1 MPWRS
6 RISLAAT
13 VVVGTI
19 MLLAAPAW
27 AHPYYVNSSPADN
40 SVLSASPNRI
50 EISYTEGLDLSYCV
64 VVLVGPHGQ
73 QVATH
78 VTRGPASNDLYASP
92 GAPLTVAGTYAVEW
106 TAVGDDGHTVIGVF
120 AISLDHTSSNPEVTA
135 GAAPDS
141 GSSGQPA
148 LQWLLRVLLPAA
160 TVLVVALL
168 LMGSPMAAAVAAAT
182 RERQHLVGRRFV
194 RLRWIATGGLG
205 SIVIT
210 LAIQL
215 IVSGGASAFWQS
227 GIGRRLIIELVLV
240 GFLVPLV
247 FDGDALRSGRV
258 PTNARRAGSYLLG
271 LGLLVVLATSGHV
284 LTQPASRRWVA
295 LVVYVVHLG
304 AVSLWIGALL
314 AVAVPLGK
322 GGAHLGAN
330 LLRLRRVVAAS
341 IAAVL
346 VTGVLNTAWA
356 IRSLG
361 QIVETSYGVVIIV
374 KVGLFAAIV
383 VLGVIATLRFRVKPT
398 EPAGHL
404 AVTPSRNPFRSSR
417 FFVAELAL
425 ATVTLLFAGVLGE
438 LPQPLDFPL
447 ASVLYANS
455 VGLPISTGV
464 TGSYTAVGMITPGLV
479 GSNQLVARL
488 TKADVNQFLQ
498 PVD

>member
-1 MPWRS
+1 MASAAIPRTRRFEDRADAHRPTMRASTTPREVDHSRCGDALRRRSMPWRS

-64 VVLVGPHGQ
+64 VVLVGPRGQ

-182 RERQHLVGRRFV
+182 RERQHL
-194 RLRWIATGGLG
+194 
-205 SIVIT
+205 
-210 LAIQL
+210 
-215 IVSGGASAFWQS
+215 
-227 GIGRRLIIELVLV
+227 
-240 GFLVPLV
+240 
-247 FDGDALRSGRV
+247 
-258 PTNARRAGSYLLG
+258 
-271 LGLLVVLATSGHV
+271 
-284 LTQPASRRWVA
+284 
-295 LVVYVVHLG
+295 
-304 AVSLWIGALL
+304 
-314 AVAVPLGK
+314 
-322 GGAHLGAN
+322 
-330 LLRLRRVVAAS
+330 
-341 IAAVL
+341 
-346 VTGVLNTAWA
+346 
-356 IRSLG
+356 
-361 QIVETSYGVVIIV
+361 
-374 KVGLFAAIV
+374 
-383 VLGVIATLRFRVKPT
+383 
-398 EPAGHL
+398 
-404 AVTPSRNPFRSSR
+404 
-417 FFVAELAL
+417 
-425 ATVTLLFAGVLGE
+425 
-438 LPQPLDFPL
+438 
-447 ASVLYANS
+447 
-455 VGLPISTGV
+455 
-464 TGSYTAVGMITPGLV
+464 
-479 GSNQLVARL
+479 
-488 TKADVNQFLQ
+488 
-498 PVD
+498 